1 MSLKARW
8 GLAIG
13 IGAVGVLAVAIG
25 AVYWASQYVPPF
37 YASAVELD
45 ATAAQ
50 TSSDAMLRQT
60 AAVASD
66 IQRRRNWQALITAEQ
81 INGWLAYDV
90 QRNHPH
96 LLPPEVH
103 DPRVQIE
110 GDLLKIAFR
119 WSGPSFSSVVSC
131 QMEVYLQEPNV
142 VAIRIQ
148 NARAGKL
155 PLPLGGIVQSFVDS
169 AHDAGLLIDQRQI
182 DSDPLLL
189 VTLPTAANDN
199 ESMLLE
205 TFELREG
212 GVYLAG
218 RSQSDAP
225 AVATRPKRGD
235 QSENQIEDE
244 ATKVQR

>member
-8 GLAIG
+8 GLAFG
-13 IGAVGVLAVAIG
+13 LGATSVLAVAIG

-37 YASAVELD
+37 YASAVKLD
-45 ATAAQ
+45 ATTAQ

-66 IQRRRNWQALITAEQ
+66 IQRGRKWQALFTTEL

-90 QRNHPH
+90 TRNHPH

-110 GDLLKIAFR
+110 DDLLKIAFR
-119 WSGPSFSSVVSC
+119 WSGSTFSSVVSC
-131 QMEVYLQEPNV
+131 QLEIYLQEPNV
-142 VAIRIQ
+142 IAIRIQ

-169 AHDAGLLIDQRQI
+169 AQDAGLLIDQRQI

-189 VTLPTAANDN
+189 VTLPTAANDD
-199 ESMLLE
+199 ESLLLE

-212 GVYLAG
+212 GVFLAG
-218 RSQSDAP
+218 RSQGEVP
-225 AVATRPKRGD
+225 AIATRPKQGD
-235 QSENQIEDE
+235 QSEIQADGD